1 MALIKLKDLRELKV
15 VVIHPHDEDGRMVQ
29 DQMMRIGCKTEAF
42 WPPPRKLPQRT
53 DIVFAA
59 ILHDQHDA
67 LKWLLR
73 QADGPPPTVIA
84 LAEYENA
91 AILQLMLDLGVLAI
105 ISKPVRPFGILTNLV
120 AARNSWL
127 VQRNLE
133 ERVLRLEKRLA
144 GQKRITKAKSILMEM
159 QAINEVDAYKSIRAQ
174 AMAKR
179 IPVDEVALSII
190 NAHNLLSGGATKG

>member
-1 MALIKLKDLRELKV
+1 LQLALIKLKDLRDLKV
-15 VVIHPHDEDGRMVQ
+15 VVIHPHDVDGQMVQ
-29 DQMMRIGCKTEAF
+29 DQMTRIGCMTEAF
-42 WPPPRKLPQRT
+42 WPPPRRLPQHT

-59 ILHDQHDA
+59 IFHDQHDA
-67 LKWLLR
+67 LKQLLR
-73 QADGPPPTVIA
+73 QADKSPPTLIA

-127 VQRNLE
+127 MQRNLE
-133 ERVLRLEKRLA
+133 ERILRLENRLA
-144 GQKRITKAKSILMEM
+144 GQKRIAKAKSILMKI
-159 QAINEVDAYKSIRAQ
+159 QAINEVDAYKSLRAQ

-179 IPVDEVALSII
+179 IPVDEVALSVI
-190 NAHNLLSGGATKG
+190 NAHYLLSGGEA

>member
-29 DQMMRIGCKTEAF
+29 DQMMRIGCMTEAF